1 MPPIELPPSL
11 ELEVTFVEKCVSK
24 KNVRKLAVLCKLLI
38 DIKTIGHENTKNF
51 ILQHVKNL

>member
-24 KNVRKLAVLCKLLI
+24 KNVRKLAALCRFLF
-38 DIKTIGHENTKNF
+38 DIKTIEYINTKNSL
-51 ILQHVKNL
+51 IQYVKNL